1 MKVLTKFLGLLVFV
15 FSLAYYQAAPVQWGH
30 GRGHGP
36 KKHHYHRPHRPH
48 YKKVKYR
55 RPPGNYY
62 KRHYY
67 RPVRH
72 YYYSRPHRVYYNR
85 PVVVVRHR

>member
-15 FSLAYYQAAPVQWGH
+15 FSLAYYQATPVQWGH

-55 RPPGNYY
+55 RPPRHYY
-62 KRHYY
+62 KMHYY

-72 YYYSRPHRVYYNR
+72 HYYSRPNRVYYNR
-85 PVVVVRHR
+85 HVVVVRHR